1 MGAEAVGLLLV
12 DKPEGPTSHDMAE
25 IVRQATGVRR
35 VGHTGTLDPFASGL
49 LLLCVGWATRLAEY
63 LIPLPKVY
71 RGVIRLGE
79 NTDSD
84 DRTGTVIGRSD
95 DWRELDAGSIRR
107 VLTAQ
112 VGEIEQLP
120 PAFSAKKL
128 SGRRAYS
135 LARAGS
141 EVDLEP
147 QRVTVWSIELR
158 DLSLPDV
165 CVEVACSSGTYVR
178 AIARD
183 VGHALGVGGHLAQLR
198 RLRIGE
204 FSVEDGLQL
213 DRDTPADEMRAQ
225 LRPPEE
231 AVAGLERLDLDLE
244 TAEAFRHG
252 RPASWGRG
260 RLDGPAAAFV
270 DGSLIAIVEQRESRI
285 WPRKVFGAPLD

>member
-1 MGAEAVGLLLV
+1 MGADAVGLLLV

-25 IVRQATGVRR
+25 IVRRVTGVRR

-63 LIPLPKVY
+63 LTPLPKIY

-79 NTDSD
+79 RTDSD

-95 DWRELDAGSIRR
+95 DWRKLDAAAIRR
-107 VLTAQ
+107 VLEAQ

-135 LARAGS
+135 LARAGG
-141 EVDLEP
+141 EVDLKP
-147 QRVTVWSIELR
+147 QRVTVRSIELR

-165 CVEVACSSGTYVR
+165 CVEVACSSGTYIR

-183 VGHALGVGGHLAQLR
+183 VGEALGVGGHLAELR

-204 FSVEDGLQL
+204 FSVDAAIQL
-213 DRDTPADEMRAQ
+213 DRDISADEIGVQ

-231 AVAGLERLDLDLE
+231 AVAGLERLDLDVE
-244 TAEAFRHG
+244 TADGFRHG
-252 RPASWGRG
+252 RPASWGREQ
-260 RLDGPAAAFV
+260 LEGPAAAFV
-270 DGSLIAIVEQRESRI
+270 DGYLVAIVEQRESRL
-285 WPRKVFGAPLD
+285 WPRKVFGAPSD

>member
-1 MGAEAVGLLLV
+1 MGADAVGLLLV

-25 IVRQATGVRR
+25 IVRRVTGVRR

-63 LIPLPKVY
+63 LTPLPKIY

-79 NTDSD
+79 RTDSD

-95 DWRELDAGSIRR
+95 DWRKLDAAAIRR
-107 VLTAQ
+107 VLEAQ

-135 LARAGS
+135 LARAGG
-141 EVDLEP
+141 EVDLKP
-147 QRVTVWSIELR
+147 QRVTVRSIELR

-165 CVEVACSSGTYVR
+165 CVEVACSSGTYIR

-183 VGHALGVGGHLAQLR
+183 VGEALGVGGHLAELR

-204 FSVEDGLQL
+204 FSVDAAIQL
-213 DRDTPADEMRAQ
+213 DRDISADE
-225 LRPPEE
+225 LPS
-231 AVAGLERLDLDLE
+231 
-244 TAEAFRHG
+244 
-252 RPASWGRG
+252 RPAGELGQGAARRPGRRFRGWLPGGDRRAAGESIMAEKGVWSAVRLSGRG
-260 RLDGPAAAFV
+260 IR
-270 DGSLIAIVEQRESRI
+270 
-285 WPRKVFGAPLD
+285 